1 MKKLWII
8 TLAAALAMLVSACG
22 VGDVG
27 GASSQPASSQVSS
40 SASSQLGQDGVED
53 SLKGLEQYMTANAS
67 FSGTPTSMRAD
78 VIGAKQGD
86 RYQFGYN
93 GKNNVTVELYEF
105 DSSNLNETAK
115 KTINDAKSS
124 GKITILDQ
132 QVNAVLS
139 DSGKYLMIFQNSATD
154 DQNKAYTDQVK
165 KLFTGFKA

>member
-1 MKKLWII
+1 MKKLWILS
-8 TLAAALAMLVSACG
+8 LAAALAVLLSACG
-22 VGDVG
+22 AGDVG
-27 GASSQPASSQVSS
+27 GVSSQAASSSASS

-53 SLKGLEQYMTANAS
+53 NLKGLEKYLTANAS
-67 FSGTPTSMRAD
+67 FTGTPSVMRAD

-93 GKNNVTVELYEF
+93 GKNNVTVELYEY
-105 DSSNLNETAK
+105 DPSNLNDKAQK
-115 KTINDAKSS
+115 AISDVKST

-132 QVNAVLS
+132 QVSAVLS

-154 DQNKAYTDQVK
+154 DQNKAYNDQVK